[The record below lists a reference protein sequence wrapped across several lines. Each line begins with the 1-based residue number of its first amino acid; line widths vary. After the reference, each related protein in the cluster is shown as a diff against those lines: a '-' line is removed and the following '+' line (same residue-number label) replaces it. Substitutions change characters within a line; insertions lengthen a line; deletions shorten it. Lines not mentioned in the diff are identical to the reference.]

1 MVLNNSVREILL
13 IQKENNYEN
22 NLRSI
27 LPDLDMFGIEEICQK
42 NMIKISNK
50 IIELKKIRKKKSD
63 IIVEKED
70 IHDSDIHDSDTEVL
84 PDSLSDSDSDYGQIK
99 SEQSIIN
106 DISYV
111 EPPVNDNELTII
123 SGDIDGS
130 DIDVDEGLDEVEDLG
145 EVEDLDEGDKDPT
158 EKMDL
163 GQSFLANTAPGW
175 GAAKADEK
183 SDKSGGTKMDSLL
196 FSCLERIHK
205 KGGGN
210 NNNNN
215 PRPNLTQNFKTI
227 RSPKE
232 NYGGS
237 GANIKKIKLTEKY
250 DFF

>member
-1 MVLNNSVREILL
+1 MVLNNSIREL
-13 IQKENNYEN
+13 IYINNNKNHYEN

-27 LPDLDMFGIEEICQK
+27 LPNIDIYGVEEICQK

-50 IIELKKIRKKKSD
+50 IIELKKVKKKKKIKID
-63 IIVEKED
+63 KEEEP
-70 IHDSDIHDSDTEVL
+70 DSDIEEL
-84 PDSLSDSDSDYGQIK
+84 PDDEDDEDDEGESVQKIK
-99 SEQSIIN
+99 S

-111 EPPVNDNELTII
+111 EPVKDVPLTII

-183 SDKSGGTKMDSLL
+183 SDKSGGSNMDNML

-205 KGGGN
+205 KGGGIEA
-210 NNNNN
+210 
-215 PRPNLTQNFKTI
+215 K
-227 RSPKE
+227 PKE
-232 NYGGS
+232 NIGGS
-237 GANIKKIKLTEKY
+237 GTNIKKIKLTEKY

>member
-145 EVEDLDEGDKDPT
+145 EEYKEDEDVK
-158 EKMDL
+158 KMNL
-163 GQSFLANTAPGW
+163 GQSFISSTVPGW
-175 GAAKADEK
+175 GEEA
-183 SDKSGGTKMDSLL
+183 KSGGSNMDNML

-237 GANIKKIKLTEKY
+237 GANIKKIQLTEKY
-250 DFF
+250 NFF

>member
-145 EVEDLDEGDKDPT
+145 EEYKEDEDVK
-158 EKMDL
+158 KMNL
-163 GQSFLANTAPGW
+163 GQSFISSTVPGW
-175 GAAKADEK
+175 GEEA
-183 SDKSGGTKMDSLL
+183 KSGGSNMDNML

-227 RSPKE
+227 LSPKE

-250 DFF
+250 NFF